1 MNEHDR
7 TSIAMSVAIGA
18 FVGGVAGYLL
28 FTNQGRSALRKLRPA
43 LDEMQQEL
51 GALAQSLQGAGGT
64 AINGWRLFEDFIN
77 DVAAEQPRGRPSV
90 MTH

>member
-1 MNEHDR
+1 VNEHDR
-7 TSIAMSVAIGA
+7 TGIAFSVAIGA

-43 LDEMQQEL
+43 LDEIQQEL
-51 GALAQSLQGAGGT
+51 AGLGQSLQGVGGT
-64 AINGWRLFEDFIN
+64 AISGWRLFDEFVN
-77 DVAAEQPRGRPSV
+77 DIAAERPRERPSV